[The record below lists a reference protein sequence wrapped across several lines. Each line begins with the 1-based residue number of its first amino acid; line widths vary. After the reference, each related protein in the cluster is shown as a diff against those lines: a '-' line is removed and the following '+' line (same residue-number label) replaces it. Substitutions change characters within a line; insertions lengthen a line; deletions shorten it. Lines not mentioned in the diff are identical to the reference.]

1 MRMNSKQRAVLN
13 QIQELKLKKPT
24 DLIVNQITQMVS
36 SGVLKPGDRLPAER
50 AFSERFGVGR
60 GHIRE
65 ALKRLEVF
73 GILKT
78 MPQSGTYVANLGAN
92 ALKTLMANVLAV
104 EIHDMDSLM
113 ETRRIL
119 EVNAARLA
127 AERATTSD
135 IIDLIKT
142 HEGFRKRLRNDALEW
157 AEDRIFHLKVADCSK
172 NRVLRSLIALLATN
186 TDITGHEG
194 KGVGEEME
202 NTIFQEHEVVL
213 QAIKQKDPD
222 QAAEAMETHMDT
234 ILAVQ
239 TVTGVNDC
247 V

>member
-1 MRMNSKQRAVLN
+1 MNSKQSVVLDH
-13 QIQELKLKKPT
+13 IQELKLKKPT
-24 DLIVNQITQMVS
+24 DMIVNQISQMLS
-36 SGVLKPGDRLPAER
+36 SGVIKPGDRLPAER
-50 AFSERFGVGR
+50 AFAERFGVGR

-92 ALKTLMANVLAV
+92 ALETLMANVLAI
-104 EIHDMDSLM
+104 ENDDMDSLL

-142 HEGFRKRLRNDALEW
+142 HEGFRKRVRNDALET
-157 AEDRIFHLKVADCSK
+157 AEDRIFHLKIADCSK
-172 NRVLRSLIALLATN
+172 NKVLRSLIALMVTN
-186 TDITGHEG
+186 TDTTADDGTSVSEG
-194 KGVGEEME
+194 TE
-202 NTIFQEHEVVL
+202 NIILQEHEAIL

-222 QAAEAMETHMDT
+222 RAAEAMDAHMDRV
-234 ILAVQ
+234 LEVQ
-239 TVTGVNDC
+239 TDTGVND
-247 V
+247 

>member
-1 MRMNSKQRAVLN
+1 MNSKQKAVLD

-24 DLIVNQITQMVS
+24 DMIVNQITQMVS

-50 AFSERFGVGR
+50 SFAERFGVGR

-78 MPQSGTYVANLGAN
+78 MPQSGSYVANLGAN

-104 EIHDMDSLM
+104 ENDDMDSLM

-142 HEGFRKRLRNDALEW
+142 HEGFRKRVRNHALEW
-157 AEDRIFHLKVADCSK
+157 AEDRIFHLKIADCSK

-186 TDITGHEG
+186 TGISADDGRGVG
-194 KGVGEEME
+194 KGME
-202 NTIFQEHEVVL
+202 NIILQEHEIVL
-213 QAIKQKDPD
+213 QAIKQNDPD
-222 QAAEAMETHMDT
+222 RAADAMETHMDS
-234 ILAVQ
+234 ILTVQ
-239 TVTGVNDC
+239 RV
-247 V
+247 